1 MADRRSVKSGN
12 RKHFFF
18 YLRLSVLVITFLV
31 LLYIVDFSLV
41 FIYIR
46 NIPWYILIVLI
57 LIGLFRTWLTG
68 LRWQVLNPDISG
80 QLSRRQYFCL
90 LMMAKPF
97 NLIMPGALGGDVIR
111 SVMTVNAVKEKKI
124 DNVLAIIADRFIGLF
139 SIVILGTLA
148 FILSKEIPDKS
159 AFYAF
164 FIVVYSAII
173 MVLVFLTNSY
183 LNRAFEKVTSRMG
196 NIGVMLN
203 NVAEAWQNALSYF
216 KTNKKNVVMGLL
228 LCIPIHVVSFFTA
241 YLLALSLSINI
252 SFFDISLIIALV
264 WLITAIPISI
274 SGVGVRELSMIYLF
288 SIYGIDAEPA
298 TALSIFLYIVTVIM
312 GLLGLLFFVDWKKL
326 SQLIKLRLE

>member
-1 MADRRSVKSGN
+1 MCVLSVKLAN
-12 RKHFFF
+12 KRFLI
-18 YLRLSVLVITFLV
+18 LRFVVLIAFLFIV
-31 LLYIVDFSLV
+31 LNIVD
-41 FIYIR
+41 IE
-46 NIPWYILIVLI
+46 LI
-57 LIGLFRTWLTG
+57 LIYLRDMPIFILASLLAINVFRAWLTG
-68 LRWQVLNPDISG
+68 LRWQLINPDITR
-80 QLSRRQYFCL
+80 QLSKWQYFRFI
-90 LMMAKPF
+90 MMAYPF
-97 NLIMPGALGGDVIR
+97 NIIMPGALGGDFAR
-111 SVMTVNAVKEKKI
+111 TALTVNAAKEKKI
-124 DNVLAIIADRFIGLF
+124 DNVIAIIADRFIGLL

-148 FILSKEIPDKS
+148 FILSREIPDKS
-159 AFYAF
+159 AFYTF

-173 MVLVFLTNSY
+173 MILVFLTNSY
-183 LNRAFEKVTSRMG
+183 LSRVFENFASRMG

-241 YLLALSLSINI
+241 YLIALFLSINI

-298 TALSIFLYIVTVIM
+298 TALSISLYIVTVIM